1 MAEKPAGITG
11 GDGTSEEQ
19 AYEVHD
25 YDELNWCCVDST
37 AGTTVYIKLM
47 NDIDCQEYD
56 IDFLFSITI
65 THNVFFDMN
74 NKTIKTF
81 YIRNDSYMFNA
92 AKYSLN
98 IHDGKILNVY
108 GYWDGMSAG
117 LFYVGTTNVIG
128 VLSLS
133 NLSISANATK
143 LYSIIATAQNN
154 STYYT
159 IRNCAF
165 WITGMDRSTSRIG
178 RLVHGNVRMTCC
190 DFYLDDAIIT
200 HNLFNGNVA
209 SSVAITSQTSV
220 LSNCRFQGSL
230 TTGIFS
236 SGSTGSGTSQR
247 SYVVIGA
254 HTVFRNC
261 VWDITIT
268 NTTPPTTQILVQLS
282 SVASTSN
289 SGLYNVDKW
298 ADTVTMPG
306 GYIAAHTNEM
316 DMRENPN
323 SDITLQNMGFDV
335 LKG

>member
-11 GDGTSEEQ
+11 GDGTSAEQ
-19 AYEVHD
+19 AYEVHN

-81 YIRNDSYMFNA
+81 YIRQNSYVFNA
-92 AKYSLN
+92 AQYYLD

-108 GYWDGMSAG
+108 GYWDGLSSG
-117 LFYVGTTNVIG
+117 LFYAGTSTVAGALKI
-128 VLSLS
+128 S

-143 LYSIIATAQNN
+143 LYSIIATAVQNASN
-154 STYYT
+154 YT

-165 WITGMDRSTSRIG
+165 WITGIDRSLNSTG
-178 RLVHGNVRMTCC
+178 RLVRGNVTMTCC
-190 DFYLDDAIIT
+190 DFYLDDAVVS

-209 SSVAITSQTSV
+209 SGTAITTQSSV
-220 LSNCRFQGSL
+220 LSNCRFQGDL
-230 TTGIFS
+230 TTGNVA
-236 SGSTGSGTSQR
+236 SGNIGSGTSLR
-247 SYVVIGA
+247 YYYVIGA

-261 VWDITIT
+261 VWDINIT
-268 NTTPPTTQILVQLS
+268 NTIAPTTQYLVQLT

-323 SDITLQNMGFDV
+323 ADIVLQGMGFDV